1 LELKDMS
8 DDLGSKDKSFEALD
22 FIINVLRDH
31 EKVLDKSIHELAT
44 VSEQMRDTEALNS
57 EVGKLE
63 EKMNNLQKDVKN
75 LIGYLSNSPKE
86 AALKIPI
93 KPLSQTQITPA
104 TFPAPAQMGQYVTL
118 HCKQWIDFENVAS
131 KAQTISFNYHELDK
145 ILQVQAIKGNII
157 IVYTGVV
164 PNFSLI
170 IKNWLSRQLDTT
182 EGNIS
187 EGYFDKSC

>member
-1 LELKDMS
+1 MS

-22 FIINVLRDH
+22 FIINVLKDH

-44 VSEQMRDTEALNS
+44 VTEQMGDTDALNS

-86 AALKIPI
+86 AALDVPI
-93 KPLSQTQITPA
+93 KPLPQAQVTPA
-104 TFPAPAQMGQYVTL
+104 TFPAPAQMGQYVTF
-118 HCKQWIDFENVAS
+118 HCKQWMDFENVAS
-131 KAQTISFNYHELDK
+131 KAQTVSFSYQDIDK
-145 ILQVQAIKGNII
+145 ILQVEAIKGNII
-157 IVYTGVV
+157 IMYTGVV

-170 IKNWLSRQLDTT
+170 LKNWLSRQLGTA
-182 EGNIS
+182 EENIS
-187 EGYFDKSC
+187 EGYLDKSG

>member
-1 LELKDMS
+1 MELKDIS

-22 FIINVLRDH
+22 FIINVLKDH

-44 VSEQMRDTEALNS
+44 VTEQMGDTDALNS

-86 AALKIPI
+86 AALDVPI
-93 KPLSQTQITPA
+93 KPLPQAQVTPA

-118 HCKQWIDFENVAS
+118 HCKQWMDFENVAS
-131 KAQTISFNYHELDK
+131 KAQTVSFSYQDIDK
-145 ILQVQAIKGNII
+145 ILQVEAIKGNII
-157 IVYTGVV
+157 IMYTGVV

-170 IKNWLSRQLDTT
+170 LKNWLSRQLGTA
-182 EGNIS
+182 EENIS
-187 EGYFDKSC
+187 EGYLDKSG